1 MKKKILITGALHQ
14 VAFDIL
20 DSDPTIEYDY
30 KVDIPREELVSIIG
44 NYDCHISRSESDVD
58 FELLSHADKLS
69 VVARAAVGIG
79 NIDVEEATKKGI
91 LVFNTPGKNTNSAA
105 ELTLMLML
113 AVMRNLIKAHNS
125 MAANKW
131 NRHTFN
137 GTELLGKKIGIIGL
151 GNVGH
156 RVARFCNAFDC
167 DVVSYDPYVTA
178 EYCNSH
184 NAAPVSLEEMC
195 KTCDVITIHTPKNAE
210 TVNMIGAKE
219 IAMMKDGVI
228 LINAARGGLYNE
240 GAVADGLESGKI
252 HGLGL
257 DTWDKEPVVEHP
269 LKKFENVV
277 MTPHIGA
284 STLEAQ
290 FRIGS
295 SVAAETLKALRGD
308 IVATPVNLPDIG
320 ALSGELAGHYAYLA
334 GKLGSFSRQFMHQE
348 FEPEQIKFLYRG
360 TLPPE
365 DFALIKMSFIKS
377 FLQGTLDETV
387 SYVNVMQIA
396 ETKGIHIIENEDK
409 DFSDYDSAIRV
420 EVKGGGHSVTIG
432 GTVLGNK
439 RVRLSYLN
447 GFAFEIDPAGC
458 ILSIENQDQPGVIG
472 HVGQVLAENGV
483 NINRFELSRASQGGA
498 AMAMVTIDGD
508 ANQKTLDE
516 LTANEH
522 INRVQVIH
530 LGN

>member
-20 DSDPTIEYDY
+20 NSDPTIEYDY
-30 KVDIPREELVSIIG
+30 KVDIPRDELVSIIHK
-44 NYDCHISRSESDVD
+44 YDCHISRSESDVD
-58 FELLSHADKLS
+58 KELLDNATNLS

-79 NIDVEEATKKGI
+79 NIDVDEATKKGV

-113 AVMRNLIKAHNS
+113 AVMRNLIKAHNN

-137 GTELLGKKIGIIGL
+137 GTELLGKKVGIIGL

-178 EYCNSH
+178 DYCMSH
-184 NAAPVSLEEMC
+184 NAPAVSLEEMV
-195 KTCDVITIHTPKNAE
+195 KTCDIITIHTPKNKE
-210 TVNMIGAKE
+210 TINMIGDKE

-228 LINAARGGLYNE
+228 LVNAARGGLYNE
-240 GAVADGLESGKI
+240 PAVAKGLESGKI

-257 DTWDKEPVVEHP
+257 DTWDVEPVVEHP
-269 LKKFENVV
+269 LKAFENVV

-284 STLEAQ
+284 STIEAQ
-290 FRIGS
+290 YRIGS
-295 SVAAETLKALRGD
+295 TVAAETLKALRGD
-308 IVATPVNLPDIG
+308 IVSTPVNLPDIG
-320 ALSGELAGHYAYLA
+320 ALSGELASHYAYLA
-334 GKLGSFSRQFMHQE
+334 GNLGSFSRQFMHQE
-348 FEPEQIKFLYRG
+348 FEPEQIEFLYRG

-387 SYVNVMQIA
+387 SYVNVLQIA
-396 ETKGIHIIENEDK
+396 ETKGIHIIERADK
-409 DFSDYDSAIRV
+409 DFSDYDSAIRI
-420 EVKGGGHSVTIG
+420 EVKGGGHSVAIG
-432 GTVLGNK
+432 GTVLGKK

-447 GFAFEIDPAGC
+447 GFAFEIEPKGC
-458 ILSIENQDQPGVIG
+458 ILCIENEDQPGVIG
-472 HVGQVLAENGV
+472 HVGQILGNNGI
-483 NINRFELSRASQGGA
+483 NINRFELSRADQGGQ

-508 ANQKTLDE
+508 TGQKVLDE
-516 LTANEH
+516 LTANPH
-522 INRVQVIH
+522 INRAQVIH